1 MLPQT
6 PAVIEDNDWLIP
18 PDDGCIGCGEAD
30 LDTLADVLAA
40 ILARLLRESEA
51 GHHAGSPE
59 PALPSQEP
67 SASD

>member
-6 PAVIEDNDWLIP
+6 PAAIEDNDWLIP
-18 PDDGCIGCGEAD
+18 PDDGCPACGEAD

-51 GHHAGSPE
+51 GRAGSPE
-59 PALPSQEP
+59 PALPIQEP

>member
-6 PAVIEDNDWLIP
+6 PVVIEDDDWLIP
-18 PDDGCIGCGEAD
+18 PDDGCIACGEAD

-40 ILARLLRESEA
+40 ILARLLLESDA
-51 GHHAGSPE
+51 GHAGNPE
-59 PALPSQEP
+59 PALPGQEP